1 MAVKVLNYWRKKSP
15 TELAKQA
22 AQRAVLML
30 SAKPA
35 PPSGRMPVVLA
46 GKAGGTMVHEACG
59 HGLEA
64 DLVQKGLS
72 VYVGKKRV
80 NR

>member
-35 PPSGRMPVVLA
+35 PSGRMPVVLA
-46 GKAGGTMVHEACG
+46 GKAGGGTMVHEACG

-64 DLVQKGLS
+64 DL
-72 VYVGKKRV
+72 YKKDFLYM
-80 NR
+80 

>member
-1 MAVKVLNYWRKKSP
+1 
-15 TELAKQA
+15 
-22 AQRAVLML
+22 ML
-30 SAKPA
+30 SANQ
-35 PPSGRMPVVLA
+35 PPLQVGMPVVLA